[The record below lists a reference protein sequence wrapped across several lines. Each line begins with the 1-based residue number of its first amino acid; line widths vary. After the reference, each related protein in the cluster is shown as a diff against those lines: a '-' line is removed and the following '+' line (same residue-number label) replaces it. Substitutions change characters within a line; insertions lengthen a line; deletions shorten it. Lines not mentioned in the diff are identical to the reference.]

1 MWAEAV
7 LESIGIRVVESAY
20 IGEYQ
25 GDWIA
30 LVVDDGNGYYSQT
43 KGGFVGVGFGSC
55 SGCDAWEAAETVED
69 RMELVDQMVRSIR
82 WVDSP
87 AALRSYLTSEDRQL
101 SIYPNEDISSWQ
113 EFVQSAVNQLS
124 TGSWHDVLAQ
134 HRRTQ
139 IITAAPLSDSS
150 IPAEIR
156 HLEEDH

>member
-1 MWAEAV
+1 M
-7 LESIGIRVVESAY
+7 VESTY

-87 AALRSYLTSEDRQL
+87 AELRSYLISEDRQL

-124 TGSWHDVLAQ
+124 TGSWHGVLAQ

-139 IITAAPLSDSS
+139 IITAAPVSDSS